1 MKDMEGLL
9 VFRCILGGTLS
20 TQAIV
25 NPWHVIERFVRT
37 GSVLLGGRDLRL
49 HQSSEPLERGQQLGQ
64 QSPTCSTGFL
74 SPCKYFCG
82 SEKLLFIRFAPANV
96 PDWPEPKCAVRC
108 FVCFGLVY
116 GGSGL
121 PSGYSC
127 RFKTITVRVARGSLQ
142 CSAVCLR
149 AVLRKQVPVTSQ
161 EHLCCF
167 RGLQRVV
174 NLHSWWGQSA
184 NSKMVCTVVQQEKD
198 KIIL

>member
-1 MKDMEGLL
+1 MEGLL
-9 VFRCILGGTLS
+9 VFRCIPGGVLS

-25 NPWHVIERFVRT
+25 NPQHVIETFVRT
-37 GSVLLGGRDLRL
+37 GSVFPGGGDLEL

-64 QSPTCSTGFL
+64 QSPTCSAGFF

-116 GGSGL
+116 GDSGL

-127 RFKTITVRVARGSLQ
+127 RFKNQLQ
-142 CSAVCLR
+142 SR
-149 AVLRKQVPVTSQ
+149 
-161 EHLCCF
+161 
-167 RGLQRVV
+167 
-174 NLHSWWGQSA
+174 
-184 NSKMVCTVVQQEKD
+184 
-198 KIIL
+198 